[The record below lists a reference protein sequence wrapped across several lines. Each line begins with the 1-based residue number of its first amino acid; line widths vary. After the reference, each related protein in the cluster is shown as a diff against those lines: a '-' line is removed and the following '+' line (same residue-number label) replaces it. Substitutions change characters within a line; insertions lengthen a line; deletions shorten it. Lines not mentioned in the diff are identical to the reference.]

1 MSKNDT
7 KNRILDAA
15 EVLFAERG
23 FSDTSLRLITGEAE
37 VNLASVNYHFGSK
50 KELIQAVLDRYLVL
64 FMPRLDERLQAL
76 LLRSNLTL
84 VEVFD
89 AFVEPLLSLSEV
101 RYNGPTLFM
110 QLLGRGYMDSQG
122 HLRRFI
128 TTHYG
133 GVMGRITKAISKA
146 YPELSAVDLF
156 WRLHFTLG
164 TAVFTMASAD
174 ALRDIAR
181 ADFGQQL
188 DVEELIRSVIPYLAS
203 GVGAPATP
211 AQLRLAGQ

>member
-1 MSKNDT
+1 MSKVDT

-23 FSDTSLRLITGEAE
+23 FADTSLRLITSDAD

-50 KELIQAVLDRYLVL
+50 KELIQAVLDRYLSL
-64 FMPRLDERLQAL
+64 FMPQVDVRLQTLMAQEQ
-76 LLRSNLTL
+76 LTL
-84 VEVFD
+84 LQVFES
-89 AFVEPLLSLSEV
+89 FVDPLMQLVAV
-101 RYNGPTLFM
+101 RPNGPALFM
-110 QLLGRGYMDSQG
+110 QLLGRGYIDSQG

-133 GVMGRITKAISKA
+133 ATLQRITQAISKA
-146 YPELSAVDLF
+146 NPDLSPADLF

-164 TAVFTMASAD
+164 TVVFTMASAD
-174 ALRDIAR
+174 ALRDIAQ

-188 DVEELIRSVIPYLAS
+188 DVEGLVRNVIPYLAS
-203 GVGAPATP
+203 GVGAPVESA
-211 AQLRLAGQ
+211 RLSLAV

>member
-1 MSKNDT
+1 MSKIDT

-23 FSDTSLRLITGEAE
+23 FADTSLRLITSEAD

-50 KELIQAVLDRYLVL
+50 KELIQAVLDRYLSL
-64 FMPRLDERLQAL
+64 FMPELEARLQTLMAQEQ
-76 LLRSNLTL
+76 LTL
-84 VEVFD
+84 LQVFES
-89 AFVEPLLSLSEV
+89 FVDPLMKLVAV
-101 RYNGPTLFM
+101 RPNGPALFM
-110 QLLGRGYMDSQG
+110 QLLGRGYIDSQG

-133 GVMGRITKAISKA
+133 ATLHGITQAISKA
-146 YPELSAVDLF
+146 NPDLSPADLF

-164 TAVFTMASAD
+164 TVVFTMASAD
-174 ALRDIAR
+174 ALRDIAQ

-188 DVEELIRSVIPYLAS
+188 DVEGLVRNVIPYLAS
-203 GVGAPATP
+203 GVGAPVEST
-211 AQLRLAGQ
+211 RLSLAV

>member
-1 MSKNDT
+1 MSKIDT

-23 FSDTSLRLITGEAE
+23 FADTSLRLITSEAK

-50 KELIQAVLDRYLVL
+50 KELIQAVLDRYLSL
-64 FMPRLDERLQAL
+64 FMPNLDAKLHGL
-76 LLRSNLTL
+76 LAQEQLTL
-84 VEVFD
+84 LTLFES
-89 AFVEPLLSLSEV
+89 FVDPLMTLAAV
-101 RYNGPTLFM
+101 RPNGPALFM
-110 QLLGRGYMDSQG
+110 QLLGRGYIDSQG

-133 GVMGRITKAISKA
+133 ATLQRIIRAISKA
-146 YPELSAVDLF
+146 NPALSPADLF

-164 TAVFTMASAD
+164 TVVFTMASAD
-174 ALRDIAR
+174 ALRDIAQ

-188 DVEELIRSVIPYLAS
+188 DVEGLVRHVIPYLAS
-203 GVGAPATP
+203 GVGAPVEP
-211 AQLRLAGQ
+211 DRLPLAV